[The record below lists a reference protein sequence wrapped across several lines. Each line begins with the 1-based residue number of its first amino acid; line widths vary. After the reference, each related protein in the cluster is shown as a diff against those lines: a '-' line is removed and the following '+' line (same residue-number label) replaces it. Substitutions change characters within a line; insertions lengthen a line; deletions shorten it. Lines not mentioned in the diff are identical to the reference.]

1 MEVAF
6 SVGPKSLT
14 VINTL
19 KKLADNITF
28 HTYPDIQAMIKE
40 SMLRHISFDR
50 IVFSTVLLQDE
61 KGNLNVEDAEG
72 DLRELNEFIKNY
84 SDNTSIVMITN
95 QGKNEQEISEIF
107 KGMFNSPMYTPVI
120 MPTTTPK
127 NLLELITE
135 DITTLKTKYY
145 VLDVGRDKTIVSS
158 NESVEKKPETE
169 SPKVATEKKKK
180 GGFFSGL
187 MGGKKKSPEPVK
199 NTEEVQQVAKEVSN
213 QVEAVA
219 ENSEDFSS
227 GPRSVFTGF
236 GGDVSTD
243 NIGGSNN
250 SPKNLFDS
258 ENTSGSV
265 GTGNVT
271 DGFSDTEED
280 DDMLSLGD
288 MGEQHTDTGFLDEEE
303 EENDEELQAYLQSQ
317 QSSVEEDVVE
327 QPEESSIPE
336 DTYSTPVRQWQ
347 SKPSTEKV
355 KTRVSETPVRHTTS
369 NIQQKEVVNNKQI
382 SNIDMI
388 IGMHG
393 SGATSAVINEA
404 MDLFQDKG
412 AKVLII
418 DLDYKE
424 NGLLSFIDT
433 DAFYTRGYA
442 KGISKRRIYV
452 EDGISI
458 LSNGYGVSVSSA
470 ELLALL
476 RSGVVRTFDEVLIDC
491 PIECLDIITKDILK
505 LCNVLVFTNTDR
517 SDLLSTSLGLTD
529 RSVVNLDVER
539 KIMKH
544 CIVDCPDGRELSQED
559 IDYVVSTCLFANGC
573 WLNNYER

>member
-28 HTYPDIQAMIKE
+28 HTYPDVQAMIKE

-50 IVFSTVLLQDE
+50 IVFSTVLLQDQN
-61 KGNLNVEDAEG
+61 GNLSVEDAEG

-95 QGKNEQEISEIF
+95 QGKNESEITEIF
-107 KGMFNSPMYTPVI
+107 KNIFNSPMYTPVI
-120 MPTTTPK
+120 MSKTTPR

-145 VLDVGRDKTIVSS
+145 VLDVDRDKTIVSS
-158 NESVEKKPETE
+158 NESVKKNPVTDPDK
-169 SPKVATEKKKK
+169 SPVEKKKK

-187 MGGKKKSPEPVK
+187 MGGKKKSPEPAKKV
-199 NTEEVQQVAKEVSN
+199 EEVKQVAE
-213 QVEAVA
+213 QVENTAETVA
-219 ENSEDFSS
+219 ENVGDFSS
-227 GPRSVFTGF
+227 GPKSVFTGF
-236 GGDVSTD
+236 GGEIQPDTQP
-243 NIGGSNN
+243 NSNN
-250 SPKNLFDS
+250 YQNNLFDS
-258 ENTSGSV
+258 DDGSSGV

-271 DGFSDTEED
+271 GGFSDTDEED
-280 DDMLSLGD
+280 EMLSLGD

-303 EENDEELQAYLQSQ
+303 EENDEELQAYLHSQ

-327 QPEESSIPE
+327 TPKEPSV
-336 DTYSTPVRQWQ
+336 DDYSTPVRQWQ
-347 SKPSTEKV
+347 TKSEDLEPVAPKVVPEKPATPVNHLQKEKV
-355 KTRVSETPVRHTTS
+355 EKPV
-369 NIQQKEVVNNKQI
+369 

-388 IGMHG
+388 VGMHG
-393 SGATSAVINEA
+393 SGATSAVINEV
-404 MDLFQDKG
+404 MDLYQDRG

-433 DAFYTRGYA
+433 DAFYTRGYSR
-442 KGISKRRIYV
+442 GISKRRVYV

-458 LSNGYGVSVSSA
+458 MSNGYGVSISSA
-470 ELLALL
+470 EVLALL
-476 RSGVVRTFDEVLIDC
+476 RSGIVRTFDEVLIDC

-529 RSVVNLDVER
+529 RSTVSLDVER

-544 CIVDCPDGRELSQED
+544 CIVDCPDDKSLAQED
-559 IDYVVSTCLFANGC
+559 IDYVMNTCLFANGC